1 MCFFTTA
8 NVADVKLETDTVE
21 KRLFA
26 LKEKTTYYTRSLTTI
41 MLRSRMSGFV
51 INDLLG
57 CWLKCYFTCKQALGR
72 T

>member
-21 KRLFA
+21 KRPFA
-26 LKEKTTYYTRSLTTI
+26 VKEKTTYYTRSLTTI

-51 INDLLG
+51 IND
-57 CWLKCYFTCKQALGR
+57 YFTWLLAEVLLYM
-72 T
+72 